1 MYGGRVIDDF
11 DRRIVRVYMDEYMG
25 DFLFDTFQPF
35 HFYSDAN
42 VDYKIPIVAQQRHE
56 FIGECFYL
64 KSSRLVF
71 LSSTQTPRL
80 HMRKKNRILIDIH
93 PQFSSITES
102 IDSLPLANTPEIFGL
117 HPNAEIN
124 YYNQATREIWNH
136 LIELQPQTGEF
147 FSTSSLH
154 LSLPLFF

>member
-1 MYGGRVIDDF
+1 MNRV
-11 DRRIVRVYMDEYMG
+11 G
-25 DFLFDTFQPF
+25 W
-35 HFYSDAN
+35 
-42 VDYKIPIVAQQRHE
+42 
-56 FIGECFYL
+56 CFCRPL
-64 KSSRLVF
+64 KPLIA
-71 LSSTQTPRL
+71 LAC
-80 HMRKKNRILIDIH
+80 KKNLLIDTH

-147 FSTSSLH
+147 FFQHRLCISLCSFDMGRFC
-154 LSLPLFF
+154 LILFAVYAGNHRFWV